1 MMGLDFAIIALYL
14 VAINIV
20 GIVSAR
26 VTTIN
31 DYFLGNR
38 TIPWPVACFSIV
50 ATETSSL
57 TFISIPGLAYVS
69 DLGFLQVALGYILGR
84 ILVAVV
90 LIPRY
95 FSGNLETAYQFL
107 HNRFG
112 LSSRRVMAVIFHVTR
127 LLADGIRLFATAI
140 PLTLLLGFGTYWQAI
155 LIIGAA
161 TFIYTLYGGIKSV
174 AITDSI
180 QFFIYLAGA
189 AAGIWIISDI
199 LHIPIRDVFSAI
211 PTEKL
216 RLFST
221 GTGGGFSKIFKSYN
235 IFSGLIGGA
244 LLSFASHG
252 TDHLIVQR
260 VLTCRDVSAARKAM
274 VLSGIIVFFQFLLF
288 MILGLMIHVL
298 AEGRIFSRAD
308 EIMPE
313 FIIRHVPPGTKGLM
327 LAGILAA
334 AMSTISSSINSLSSS
349 TAMDILLLT
358 RKNIPEKNKV
368 LISRGISL
376 FWACAITGA
385 AILVQGAT
393 RPLVELALN
402 IASITYGGMLGIFIL
417 GTLRTRIREKA
428 SLTGAIT
435 GTAFMAAVYLFCP
448 SLIWPWYVPLGF
460 TISFSTGAAA
470 HAVMRRVS
478 SKAGGGSFG

>member
-1 MMGLDFAIIALYL
+1 MGLDIAVIALYL
-14 VAINIV
+14 VGINMV
-20 GIVSAR
+20 GIVSTR
-26 VTTIN
+26 VSSVN

-38 TIPWPVACFSIV
+38 SIPWPVACLSIV

-69 DLGFLQVALGYILGR
+69 GLGFLQVALGYILGR

-95 FSGNLETAYQFL
+95 FAGNLETAYQFL

-112 LSSRRVMAVIFHVTR
+112 ISSRRVIAVIFHITR
-127 LLADGIRLFATAI
+127 ILADGIRLFATAI

-155 LIIGAA
+155 VITGAA

-189 AAGIWIISDI
+189 VAGIFIISHI
-199 LHIPIRDVFSAI
+199 LNLPVQNVLTSV
-211 PTEKL
+211 PPEKL
-216 RLFST
+216 RIFFT
-221 GTGGGFSKIFKSYN
+221 GTDKGMSGIFGTYN
-235 IFSGLIGGA
+235 VFSGLIGGS

-260 VLTCRDVSAARKAM
+260 VLACRDMSAARKAM
-274 VLSGIIVFFQFLLF
+274 IFSGIIVFFQFLLF
-288 MILGLMIHVL
+288 MVLGLMIYVL
-298 AEGRIFSRAD
+298 LEGRAFARAD

-313 FIIRHVPPGTKGLM
+313 FIIHHVPPGLKGLM

-349 TAMDILLLT
+349 TAMDILMLT
-358 RKNIPEKNKV
+358 RWNIPEKKKV
-368 LISRGISL
+368 LVSRGISL
-376 FWACAITGA
+376 LWACVITGA
-385 AILVQGAT
+385 AIMVQGAT
-393 RPLVELALN
+393 KPLVELALN

-417 GTLRTRIREKA
+417 GTLRTRVRERA
-428 SLTGAIT
+428 SLAGVIT
-435 GTAFMAAVYLFCP
+435 GTAVMTMVYVFLP
-448 SLIWPWYVPLGF
+448 SLMWPWYVPLGF
-460 TISFSTGAAA
+460 ALSFSIGALTNM
-470 HAVMRRVS
+470 VMNKLS
-478 SKAGGGSFG
+478 ANQQL